1 MIKKTTIKFDI
12 EVNED
17 NTASKEIEYKN
28 YSKNGDNEENLLT
41 YKNIIKYDADGNKCE
56 NKETFNKIIKTEEN
70 VDEMVGN
77 SANNNDWKIL
87 EYKNHIL
94 EKDYSKIYDNI
105 KLDINYDIIKPVSH
119 KNHHV
124 DYNTNYD
131 IIGSAPR

>member
-70 VDEMVGN
+70 VDEIVGN

-105 KLDINYDIIKPVSH
+105 KLDINYDIIKNCED
-119 KNHHV
+119 KKYIV
-124 DYNTNYD
+124 DK
-131 IIGSAPR
+131 

>member
-41 YKNIIKYDADGNKCE
+41 YKNIIKYDAEGNKCE

-94 EKDYSKIYDNI
+94 EQDYSKVYDNI
-105 KLDINYDIIKPVSH
+105 KLDINYDIIKNCED
-119 KNHHV
+119 KKYIV
-124 DYNTNYD
+124 DK
-131 IIGSAPR
+131 

>member
-28 YSKNGDNEENLLT
+28 YSKICDNEENLLT
-41 YKNIIKYDADGNKCE
+41 YKNIIKYDAYGNKCD
-56 NKETFNKIIKTEEN
+56 NRETFNKIIKTKEN
-70 VDEMVGN
+70 VDEIVGN

-94 EKDYSKIYDNI
+94 EKNYSNIYDNI
-105 KLDINYDIIKPVSH
+105 KLDINYDIIKNCED
-119 KNHHV
+119 KKYIV
-124 DYNTNYD
+124 DK
-131 IIGSAPR
+131 

>member
-28 YSKNGDNEENLLT
+28 YSKNCDNEEENLLT

-56 NKETFNKIIKTEEN
+56 NKETFNKIIKNEET
-70 VDEMVGN
+70 VAEMVGN

-94 EKDYSKIYDNI
+94 EKDYSRLYDNI
-105 KLDINYDIIKPVSH
+105 KLDINYDIIKNCED
-119 KNHHV
+119 KKYIV
-124 DYNTNYD
+124 DK
-131 IIGSAPR
+131 

>member
-41 YKNIIKYDADGNKCE
+41 YKNIIKYDAEGNKCE

-87 EYKNHIL
+87 EYRNHIL

-105 KLDINYDIIKPVSH
+105 KLDINYDIIKNCED
-119 KNHHV
+119 KKYIV
-124 DYNTNYD
+124 DK
-131 IIGSAPR
+131 

>member
-28 YSKNGDNEENLLT
+28 YSKNSDNEENLLT

-105 KLDINYDIIKPVSH
+105 KLDINYDIIKNCED
-119 KNHHV
+119 KKYIV
-124 DYNTNYD
+124 DK
-131 IIGSAPR
+131 

>member
-1 MIKKTTIKFDI
+1 MIYNDKENYIKFDI

-94 EKDYSKIYDNI
+94 EKDYSKVYDNI
-105 KLDINYDIIKPVSH
+105 KLDINYDIIKNCED
-119 KNHHV
+119 KKYIV
-124 DYNTNYD
+124 DK
-131 IIGSAPR
+131 

>member
-77 SANNNDWKIL
+77 SVNNNDWKIL

-94 EKDYSKIYDNI
+94 DKDYNKIYDNI
-105 KLDINYDIIKPVSH
+105 KLDINYDIIKNCED
-119 KNHHV
+119 KKYIV
-124 DYNTNYD
+124 DK
-131 IIGSAPR
+131 

>member
-41 YKNIIKYDADGNKCE
+41 YKNIIKYDADGNKCD
-56 NKETFNKIIKTEEN
+56 NRETFNKIIKTEEN

-87 EYKNHIL
+87 EYRNHIL

-105 KLDINYDIIKPVSH
+105 KLDINYDIIKNCED
-119 KNHHV
+119 KKYIV
-124 DYNTNYD
+124 DK
-131 IIGSAPR
+131 

>member
-17 NTASKEIEYKN
+17 NTTSKEIEYKN

-94 EKDYSKIYDNI
+94 EKDYSKVYDNI
-105 KLDINYDIIKPVSH
+105 KLDINYDIIKNCED
-119 KNHHV
+119 KKYIV
-124 DYNTNYD
+124 DK
-131 IIGSAPR
+131 

>member
-41 YKNIIKYDADGNKCE
+41 YKNIIKYDADGNKCD
-56 NKETFNKIIKTEEN
+56 NRETFNKIIKTEEN

-87 EYKNHIL
+87 EYRNHIL

-105 KLDINYDIIKPVSH
+105 KLDINYDIIKICED
-119 KNHHV
+119 KKYIV
-124 DYNTNYD
+124 DK
-131 IIGSAPR
+131 

>member
-41 YKNIIKYDADGNKCE
+41 YKNIIKYDAEGNKCE

-105 KLDINYDIIKPVSH
+105 KLDINYDIIKNCED
-119 KNHHV
+119 KKYIV
-124 DYNTNYD
+124 DK
-131 IIGSAPR
+131 

>member
-28 YSKNGDNEENLLT
+28 YSKNCDNEEENLLT

-56 NKETFNKIIKTEEN
+56 NKETFNKIIKNEET
-70 VDEMVGN
+70 VAEMVGN

-87 EYKNHIL
+87 EYKNHVL
-94 EKDYSKIYDNI
+94 EKDYSNLYDNI
-105 KLDINYDIIKPVSH
+105 KLDINYDIIKNCED
-119 KNHHV
+119 KKYIV
-124 DYNTNYD
+124 DK
-131 IIGSAPR
+131 

>member
-17 NTASKEIEYKN
+17 NTASKEIEYNN

-41 YKNIIKYDADGNKCE
+41 YKNIIKYDAEGNKCE

-105 KLDINYDIIKPVSH
+105 KLDINYDIIKNCED
-119 KNHHV
+119 KKYIV
-124 DYNTNYD
+124 DK
-131 IIGSAPR
+131 

>member
-1 MIKKTTIKFDI
+1 MIKKTTIKFDM

-105 KLDINYDIIKPVSH
+105 KLDINYDIIKNCED
-119 KNHHV
+119 KKYIV
-124 DYNTNYD
+124 DK
-131 IIGSAPR
+131 